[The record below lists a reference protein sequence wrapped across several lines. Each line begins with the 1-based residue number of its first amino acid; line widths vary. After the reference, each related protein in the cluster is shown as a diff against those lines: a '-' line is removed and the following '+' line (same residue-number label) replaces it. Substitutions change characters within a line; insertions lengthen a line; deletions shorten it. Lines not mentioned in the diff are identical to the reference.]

1 MMKKRMT
8 AGMLATLMAAVLPVS
23 ACAAQNSAPQ
33 PQLNTAEHMQYM
45 NGYTDGTFRPDA
57 SITRAEASKLLASL
71 LVNKVENEDHLF
83 NDVSVS
89 AWYADAVRQMT
100 GFGLVN
106 GYTDGTFKPNA
117 KITRAEFVAI
127 LSRFPHT
134 DIGTDKSFADVPK
147 TNWAYNAVQTALAQG
162 WISAGTNFRPNA
174 PITRAETVTILNRVL
189 GRQADEF
196 TINTSEG
203 IRIMPDV
210 PNTHWA
216 YWDMLEATT
225 DHKFDK
231 SSGSEKWTSFDKET
245 TDLTPGWHNIGGKLF
260 HVNDDKQFD
269 HDKFIG
275 SLELDHNGYYITGS
289 TELDALLASAVK
301 SVVKDSMTQQQKLR
315 AVYDYAKNTFGY
327 LGIGAADTSKS
338 DWALTSATDMLKT
351 HKGNCYSWAAG
362 FTYLAR
368 QVGFDAQAIPGTGVS
383 PKGSESVHAWTEITI
398 DGTAYTFDPQNESE

>member
-1 MMKKRMT
+1 
-8 AGMLATLMAAVLPVS
+8 
-23 ACAAQNSAPQ
+23 
-33 PQLNTAEHMQYM
+33 
-45 NGYTDGTFRPDA
+45 
-57 SITRAEASKLLASL
+57 
-71 LVNKVENEDHLF
+71 
-83 NDVSVS
+83 
-89 AWYADAVRQMT
+89 
-100 GFGLVN
+100 
-106 GYTDGTFKPNA
+106 
-117 KITRAEFVAI
+117 
-127 LSRFPHT
+127 
-134 DIGTDKSFADVPK
+134 
-147 TNWAYNAVQTALAQG
+147 
-162 WISAGTNFRPNA
+162 
-174 PITRAETVTILNRVL
+174 
-189 GRQADEF
+189 
-196 TINTSEG
+196 
-203 IRIMPDV
+203 MPDV

-225 DHKFDK
+225 DHKFNK
-231 SSGSEKWTSFDKET
+231 SSGTEQWTSFDKET

-260 HVNDDKQFD
+260 HVNEDKQFD

-327 LGIGAADTSKS
+327 LGIGAADTSKN

-368 QVGFDAQAIPGTGVS
+368 QIGFDAQAIPGTGVS

-398 DGTAYTFDPQNESE
+398 DGTAYTFDPQIESVYKKRYNENYDLFMKKYGEAVWGYKKPEVTEPEQPETVKVDEQLSALVSKIYGARPFGGMGVAEEALYNGMGEDGMSRGLFWYLGTDDIKFEAGVASESMITSQAHSIVVLRFADEKQAADAAAKLKTTVDPRKWICVGVDEAKVVSKGKLVCVVMDDENGDYYINNFKANA